1 MDLEIYADPSGQG
14 PTPQNVALDLQK
26 QASNPSSA
34 LRKGKITCHTL
45 AITLQE
51 VLSSSHS
58 DQDEDAEEPVLRK

>member
-1 MDLEIYADPSGQG
+1 VDLEIYADPSGKG

-34 LRKGKITCHTL
+34 LRNGKITCHTL

-58 DQDEDAEEPVLRK
+58 DQEDAEEPVLRK